1 VRRRDC
7 LPPGAIVVQVGR
19 AALLGGGALAEPV
32 PGGQIPGAV
41 FDVFLEELAVQHT
54 GAPPRNVVDKDAG
67 Y

>member
-1 VRRRDC
+1 
-7 LPPGAIVVQVGR
+7 VGR